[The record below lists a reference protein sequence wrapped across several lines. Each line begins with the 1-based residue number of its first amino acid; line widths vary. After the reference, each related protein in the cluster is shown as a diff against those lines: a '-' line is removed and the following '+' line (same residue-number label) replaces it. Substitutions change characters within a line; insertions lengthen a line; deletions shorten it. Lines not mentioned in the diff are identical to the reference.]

1 MSKELCLRIIKLLS
15 ALETAGMMQ
24 TNRLPEHLHDDI
36 AKMIEELTEEILK

>member
-1 MSKELCLRIIKLLS
+1 MDKAIALRIIRLLS

-36 AKMIEELTEEILK
+36 AKMIEELTEEVLK